1 MKTLSHRLPLRTITL
16 LCICAASTAAAQTTD
31 ASRFPAKPIRMIV
44 PFPPSGSND
53 ILARF
58 IAQKMSERLPQQTI
72 VDNRAGADGIIGTEL
87 AAHSPADGHTLLII
101 SISYT
106 MNPAIHKLP
115 YDPVKSFAPI
125 AQIASGPNVICSHP
139 NFAAHNVK
147 ELIALAKSK
156 PGELRYA
163 TSGVGGV
170 NHFQGELFNQMAKVK
185 LTHIPGTRAAVRR

>member
-1 MKTLSHRLPLRTITL
+1 MKAPFHRFRLHVFAL
-16 LCICAASTAAAQTTD
+16 LCVCLADTAAAQAPD
-31 ASRFPAKPIRMIV
+31 VSRFPAKPIRMIV

-58 IAQKMSERLPQQTI
+58 LAQKMSERLPQQTI
-72 VDNRAGADGIIGTEL
+72 VDNRPGADGIIGTEL
-87 AAHSPADGHTLLII
+87 AARSPADGHTLLII

-115 YDPVKSFAPI
+115 YDPVKSFAPV

-139 NFAAHNVK
+139 NFAAQNVK
-147 ELIALAKSK
+147 ELIALARAK

-163 TSGVGGV
+163 TSGIGGV
-170 NHFQGELFNQMAKVK
+170 NHFQGELFNQ
-185 LTHIPGTRAAVRR
+185 